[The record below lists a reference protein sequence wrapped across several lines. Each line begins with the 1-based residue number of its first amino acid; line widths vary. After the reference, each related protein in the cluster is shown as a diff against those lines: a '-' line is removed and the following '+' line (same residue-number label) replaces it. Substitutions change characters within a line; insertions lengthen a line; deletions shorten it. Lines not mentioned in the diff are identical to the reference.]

1 MTEDSNPTVLT
12 VNGDLDAS
20 GPITGDVEFVPGTL
34 QGNAGSL
41 TITDTGAWTYTAD
54 NGQSIVQTLGVG
66 ESLTESF
73 TVMTVSGETQTVT
86 VTINGVNDAPIAE
99 NDSFSVQQDMT
110 SGVIDLL
117 VNDTD
122 IEDDSLSITEIAG
135 TPIVLGTMQTI
146 DIPNAT
152 VNIAAN
158 GDITVTPDT
167 GFSGTVS
174 FNYTITDGNGGT
186 SFATVTGNVSP
197 IDLPVVEPVNNPPT
211 AIDDSATTPEE
222 TPVRI
227 EVLGNDSDIDGD
239 TLTVTQVGSP
249 ENGIAT
255 LNSDGSI
262 SYTPNPNFNG
272 TDSFTYTIT
281 DGNGGTS
288 TAEVIVTVTPENDVP
303 FINEAISDLEFT
315 TNQDTIFTG
324 QVTAIDIDGDELTYT
339 LAPDGL
345 PVNGTVNLDPNTG
358 LYNFEPEPG
367 FIGNDE
373 FVVIV
378 DDGNGGT
385 ETVTIFATVLPV
397 NLPEPA
403 PEPAP
408 APTPEPAP
416 VPTPE
421 PAPVPAPEPAPVPVN
436 AAPVAIDDM
445 ATTLQD
451 IPVEINILTNDSDLD
466 GDTLTVIDAQSENG
480 TVTIN
485 PDGTV
490 VFTPDNGFTG
500 LGTITYTITD
510 TNGNTA
516 TANVTIIVTAPVA
529 EPLPVPE
536 LPAPEV
542 PAPVIPENDPP
553 VAVNDAITIDRGQSA
568 LITILSND
576 SDPNNDPLTVTSAQ
590 PENGTA
596 TINPDGTIS
605 YTPNADFSG
614 VDIITY
620 TISDGQG
627 GSATAIVE
635 VTVRTPAPLPQPAE
649 QPEPN
654 LDLLFLI
661 DEGGQE
667 TRETRNLESLPFN
680 TIEGSGFVVDTVQ
693 NINANNTQNGDGFVS
708 NSVNNIQAVEN
719 DPLDTRQW
727 QLAFEVEEASPDTMI
742 SRDGT
747 PVGELSGSSL
757 LWDALAKSE
766 TSAEA
771 ASLLKLDALMRDNQI
786 YITIRNG
793 HTLSEYL
800 QTVEMRL
807 ADGEKLPEW
816 ISDAGEGLYII
827 EPPIGA
833 ETQTFKILATFT
845 DDNVIT
851 QEITI
856 NLQNGAIEA
865 GEKVESNQY
874 ALTLDEQTQK
884 ENTLQTQ
891 GIADALGRL

>member
-1 MTEDSNPTVLT
+1 MTGIVTEDSNPTVLT

-20 GPITGDVEFVPGTL
+20 GPITGEVEFVPATL
-34 QGNAGSL
+34 QGSAGSL

-54 NGQSIVQTLGVG
+54 NGQSIIQTLGVG

-73 TVMTVSGETQTVT
+73 TVMTVSGETQTVI

-99 NDSFSVQQDMT
+99 NDSFSIQQDMT

-135 TPIVLGTMQTI
+135 TPIVPGTMQTI
-146 DIPNAT
+146 DIPNAS

-174 FNYTITDGNGGT
+174 FDYTISDGNGGT
-186 SFATVTGNVSP
+186 SFATVTGSVSP
-197 IDLPVVEPVNNPPT
+197 VDVPVIEPVNNPPT
-211 AIDDSATTPEE
+211 AIDDTATTPEE

-227 EVLGNDSDIDGD
+227 EVLDNDSDIDAD
-239 TLTVTQVGSP
+239 TLTVTQVGTP

-288 TAEVIVTVTPENDVP
+288 TAEVIVTVTPVNDVP

-345 PVNGTVNLDPNTG
+345 PANGTVNLDPNTG
-358 LYNFEPEPG
+358 LYNFEPALG
-367 FIGNDE
+367 FIGTDE

-397 NLPEPA
+397 SLPEP
-403 PEPAP
+403 E
-408 APTPEPAP
+408 PEPAP

-421 PAPVPAPEPAPVPVN
+421 PAPVPEN

-445 ATTLQD
+445 ATTPQD
-451 IPVEINILTNDSDLD
+451 VPVEINILSNDSDLD

-516 TANVTIIVTAPVA
+516 TANVTIIVTAPA
-529 EPLPVPE
+529 DDPLPVPD
-536 LPAPEV
+536 LPAPEA
-542 PAPVIPENDPP
+542 PAPDVPENDPP
-553 VAVNDAITIDRGQSA
+553 VAVNDAITIDSGQSA
-568 LITILSND
+568 LITILAND

-661 DEGGQE
+661 DEGGRE
-667 TRETRNLESLPFN
+667 TRENRNLESLPFN
-680 TIEGSGFVVDTVQ
+680 TIEGNGFVVDTVQ
-693 NINANNTQNGDGFVS
+693 NLNANNTQNGDGFVS

-727 QLAFEVEEASPDTMI
+727 QLAFEVEEASPDTII
-742 SRDGT
+742 SRDGR

-757 LWDALAKSE
+757 LWDALAKSD
-766 TSAEA
+766 TSEA
-771 ASLLKLDALMRDNQI
+771 TASLLKLDALMRDDQI

-793 HTLSEYL
+793 HTLSDYL

-807 ADGEKLPEW
+807 ADGGKLPEW

-827 EPPIGA
+827 DPPIDI

-865 GEKVESNQY
+865 GEKIESTQY
-874 ALTLDEQTQK
+874 ALTLDEQIQK
-884 ENTLQTQ
+884 ENTLKTK
-891 GIADALGRL
+891 GIADALGGL